1 MGADGCRLIRMG
13 ENGCMVKGESKNKG
27 KRSSNARAGDVFR
40 RMQTVTKNRM
50 CAGMVMVVR
59 EDD

>member
-13 ENGCMVKGESKNKG
+13 ENERMGKGESKNKA
-27 KRSSNARAGDVFR
+27 KRTTIARAGDVFR
-40 RMQTVTKNRM
+40 HMQTVTKIRM